1 MALVT
6 CSLCRKIFTAA
17 GGRTCPACKK
27 RLDELYLKVRDYL
40 RDNPKLEMNVDTLS
54 EAMNA
59 DIREVQA
66 LVDMG
71 YLDRDFG
78 EALPIGEASRQKLV
92 MELEKSL
99 NEMKAAAV
107 SHDFIN
113 SFLSYFCKP

>member
-17 GGRTCPACKK
+17 EGQTCPACKK

-59 DIREVQA
+59 DIREVQT
-66 LVDMG
+66 
-71 YLDRDFG
+71 
-78 EALPIGEASRQKLV
+78 
-92 MELEKSL
+92 
-99 NEMKAAAV
+99 
-107 SHDFIN
+107 
-113 SFLSYFCKP
+113 

>member
-66 LVDMG
+66 LVDIEYVLRSEERRVG
-71 YLDRDFG
+71 KECR
-78 EALPIGEASRQKLV
+78 SRW
-92 MELEKSL
+92 SPY
-99 NEMKAAAV
+99 
-107 SHDFIN
+107 H
-113 SFLSYFCKP
+113 